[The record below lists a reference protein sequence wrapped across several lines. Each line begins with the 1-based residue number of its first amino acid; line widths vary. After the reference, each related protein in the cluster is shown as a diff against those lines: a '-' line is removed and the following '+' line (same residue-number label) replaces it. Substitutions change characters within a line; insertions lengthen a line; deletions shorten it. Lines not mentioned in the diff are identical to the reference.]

1 MVRLYARVVKFVLN
15 PDSEWEANRMADVIY
30 TLLQQ
35 QPGFQGASFL
45 ADYENSDYKW
55 ISYWETEE
63 DLLQSQKKVF
73 PVLLDMVG
81 YSCQWEPSVQMYEVY
96 EPRRIPQS

>member
-1 MVRLYARVVKFVLN
+1 MYARVVKFVLN

-55 ISYWETEE
+55 ISY
-63 DLLQSQKKVF
+63 
-73 PVLLDMVG
+73 
-81 YSCQWEPSVQMYEVY
+81 
-96 EPRRIPQS
+96 